1 MGYEV
6 RWAARADRRQAL
18 NGLLNAL
25 LLRGLM
31 KQIALLMLVVLT
43 LSACE
48 QSPRRQAQEPT
59 RAVAVAP
66 LAVAQPLRDQPRRF
80 GNSSPEAAS
89 RLVTREIVES
99 LRKRGARVM
108 SAEEV
113 RQALVVT
120 GASTGAG
127 ASGASRTV
135 PPKSARIVA
144 EKFGADAL
152 LVGEITRW
160 DEREGTAAA
169 ASRGASVT
177 FHLALFDAP
186 GGQQLW
192 STTFSHTQQPLSEN
206 VLAASQLP
214 GRGSRWLSAE
224 ELARW
229 GAQRTAR
236 QVPLN

>member
-1 MGYEV
+1 
-6 RWAARADRRQAL
+6 
-18 NGLLNAL
+18 
-25 LLRGLM
+25 M
-31 KQIALLMLVVLT
+31 KKIALLMLVVLT

-48 QSPRRQAQEPT
+48 QSLQRQAQEST
-59 RAVAVAP
+59 RVVAVAP
-66 LAVAQPLRDQPRRF
+66 FSLAQPLRDQPQRF
-80 GNSSPEAAS
+80 GGSSPEAAS
-89 RLVTREIVES
+89 RLVTRQIVAS
-99 LRKRGARVM
+99 LRERGARVM

-120 GASTGAG
+120 GVSTRAG

-135 PPKSARIVA
+135 PPESARIVA
-144 EKFGADAL
+144 EKFGVDAL

-160 DEREGTAAA
+160 DEREGTTAAA
-169 ASRGASVT
+169 TRGASVA

-206 VLAASQLP
+206 LLAASRLP

-229 GAQRTAR
+229 GAQRNAR
-236 QVPLN
+236 QVPQN